1 MTTTFAERLKHA
13 MNEAH
18 MSQSELSSKT
28 GITKAS
34 ISQYLSGKNQPRE
47 DKIFLMAEA
56 LKASPDFLMGKDVPP
71 MLPRVSVD
79 RIGTRTAARC
89 IGKSEQFIRIGLQR
103 GILPFGNAVPGTG
116 RKFIYYINPVQ
127 FREYVG
133 RDRFD
138 RFFGS
143 QTESGRRP

>member
-47 DKIFLMAEA
+47 
-56 LKASPDFLMGKDVPP
+56 
-71 MLPRVSVD
+71 
-79 RIGTRTAARC
+79 
-89 IGKSEQFIRIGLQR
+89 
-103 GILPFGNAVPGTG
+103 
-116 RKFIYYINPVQ
+116 
-127 FREYVG
+127 
-133 RDRFD
+133 
-138 RFFGS
+138 
-143 QTESGRRP
+143 

>member
-47 DKIFLMAEA
+47 DKIFL
-56 LKASPDFLMGKDVPP
+56 
-71 MLPRVSVD
+71 
-79 RIGTRTAARC
+79 I
-89 IGKSEQFIRIGLQR
+89 
-103 GILPFGNAVPGTG
+103 GNAVPGTG

-143 QTESGRRP
+143 QTESGRRI

>member
-47 DKIFLMAEA
+47 QDFSDGRSLESISGFPDGQGRAA
-56 LKASPDFLMGKDVPP
+56 HASP
-71 MLPRVSVD
+71 
-79 RIGTRTAARC
+79 RI
-89 IGKSEQFIRIGLQR
+89 
-103 GILPFGNAVPGTG
+103 
-116 RKFIYYINPVQ
+116 
-127 FREYVG
+127 
-133 RDRFD
+133 
-138 RFFGS
+138 
-143 QTESGRRP
+143 SG

>member
-79 RIGTRTAARC
+79 RIATRTAARC

-133 RDRFD
+133 PDRFD
-138 RFFGS
+138 RFFGIA
-143 QTESGRRP
+143 E

>member
-56 LKASPDFLMGKDVPP
+56 LISGFPDGQGRAAHASP
-71 MLPRVSVD
+71 
-79 RIGTRTAARC
+79 RI
-89 IGKSEQFIRIGLQR
+89 
-103 GILPFGNAVPGTG
+103 
-116 RKFIYYINPVQ
+116 
-127 FREYVG
+127 
-133 RDRFD
+133 
-138 RFFGS
+138 
-143 QTESGRRP
+143 SG

>member
-71 MLPRVSVD
+71 MLPP
-79 RIGTRTAARC
+79 RI
-89 IGKSEQFIRIGLQR
+89 
-103 GILPFGNAVPGTG
+103 
-116 RKFIYYINPVQ
+116 
-127 FREYVG
+127 
-133 RDRFD
+133 
-138 RFFGS
+138 
-143 QTESGRRP
+143 SG

>member
-1 MTTTFAERLKHA
+1 
-13 MNEAH
+13 
-18 MSQSELSSKT
+18 
-28 GITKAS
+28 
-34 ISQYLSGKNQPRE
+34 
-47 DKIFLMAEA
+47 
-56 LKASPDFLMGKDVPP
+56 MGKDVAP
-71 MLPRVSVD
+71 MVPGVAVD

-143 QTESGRRP
+143 QTESGRRT